1 MPLIGPQTR
10 RKLRASNGRIPCLAR
25 KSDTQRQVAPKVA
38 REVGVATGRFSGK
51 RDAEERAYL
60 SRMCFVVQ
68 RHHQGRF
75 ASLIQAAEP
84 AGVKRRTALLFFVE
98 ASIFPDLHR
107 IAAARARIA
116 VAGNDDALL
125 SRPLVLQFAS
135 P

>member
-1 MPLIGPQTR
+1 
-10 RKLRASNGRIPCLAR
+10 LAR

-51 RDAEERAYL
+51 RDAEEPAYL

-68 RHHQGRF
+68 TITPLCSVQASPRSF
-75 ASLIQAAEP
+75 ASLVHAAEP